1 MKNRLH
7 LYLTKDDGAGG
18 IIPLGDGDKV
28 DIFRKN
34 ANWGDLGNL
43 LASTWQ
49 TGESVA
55 NLYFTQ
61 TGMLYG
67 DVEMAEIDVWVNQ
80 VKQDIVSNKAHLTGD
95 VITHVQNND
104 VHKTLSEIKT
114 YIEGL
119 MAAVSTNNIDS
130 VTSIA
135 NLIIALDQ
143 IAGSIPSVS
152 GFLTVGDLAGI
163 ESECDNIKSELSS
176 LKGSLQTLYV
186 AINGD
191 ENVNLDGKIIL
202 EKNMGSSGLFSS
214 GTWKAID
221 DILLQSKPQE
231 RVRVFFK
238 AIGSEN
244 GTECGVKMT
253 LDGSIITSKMVLVNP
268 AEDTYSV
275 DFFLGNQI
283 QIHNYEI
290 IFYPLA
296 GSININSVIVEK
308 G

>member
-18 IIPLGDGDKV
+18 KVPLGDDDKV
-28 DIFRKN
+28 DIFRKD

-49 TGESVA
+49 TGEAVA

-95 VITHVQNND
+95 VIVHIQNND

-130 VTSIA
+130 VTGIA

-152 GFLTVGDLAGI
+152 GFLTAGDLAGI
-163 ESECDNIKSELSS
+163 ESECENIKSELSS
-176 LKGSLQTLYV
+176 LKGSLQTLYM

-191 ENVNLDGKIIL
+191 ENVSLDGKILL
-202 EKNMGSSGLFSS
+202 EKNMESSGFFSS

-221 DILLQSKPQE
+221 DILLQSKVQQRI
-231 RVRVFFK
+231 RVSFL
-238 AIGSEN
+238 ASGTEN
-244 GTECGVKMT
+244 GTECGVRMT
-253 LDGSIITSKMVLVNP
+253 LDGSVIASKMVLVNP
-268 AEDTYSV
+268 AEDIYSV
-275 DFFLGNQI
+275 YFYLGNQL
-283 QIHNYEI
+283 QIHDYEI

-296 GSININSVIVEK
+296 GSININRVFVEML
-308 G
+308 